1 MNVKDLCEKMDMQ
14 IKGGEKGL
22 NKEVKGVYS
31 CDLLSWVMAHG
42 KNKDAWVTIQT
53 HSNTI
58 AVASLLEM
66 SCIIIPENAEIEE
79 ETIKRADDEEIPIL
93 SSSLSSYEICYR
105 IHDIIKD

>member
-1 MNVKDLCEKMDMQ
+1 MKVKDICEKMDMQ
-14 IKGGEKGL
+14 IIAGEKGI

-42 KNKDAWVTIQT
+42 KSNDAWVTIQT

-79 ETIKRADDEEIPIL
+79 ETIKKAEEEEITIL

-105 IHDIIKD
+105 IHDLIKD